1 MTKWYYLSSMT
12 TITCKVPDGL
22 DAKLEALAEKRGVS
36 KSEIVRDSIARTVE
50 EGLKNA
56 KPSAYDLRKNACGI
70 IKGGPS
76 DLATNPKHRE
86 GFGED

>member
-1 MTKWYYLSSMT
+1 MAKWYYFIPMT

-22 DAKLEALAEKRGVS
+22 DARLEALAEKRGVS

-50 EGLKNA
+50 EGLKSA
-56 KPSAYDLRKNACGI
+56 KPSAYDLMKDACGI
-70 IKGGPS
+70 VKGGPS
-76 DLATNPKHRE
+76 DLATNPKHME